1 MERLNKLLSVL
12 RYVGLNINPA
22 ILEVVLTLDEKIS
35 KGGLSLDD
43 IDALV
48 ADIQAKYPAEAPDD
62 APAKTKK

>member
-12 RYVGLNINPA
+12 SYVGLNTNPA
-22 ILEVVLTLDEKIS
+22 VIELILTLDEKIL

-48 ADIQAKYPAEAPDD
+48 ADIKAKYPTEAPDD
-62 APAKTKK
+62 APTKTKK